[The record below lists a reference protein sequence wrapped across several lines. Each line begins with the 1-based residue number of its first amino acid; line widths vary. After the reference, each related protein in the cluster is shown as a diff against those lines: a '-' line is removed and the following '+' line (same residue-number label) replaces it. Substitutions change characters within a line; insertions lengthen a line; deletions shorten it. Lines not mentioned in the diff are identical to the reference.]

1 MCLAYLNLIHFSK
14 YRFINI
20 FFYVTYLIIIAIY
33 KQKAFISEILKDEEQ
48 LIPQHEQ
55 KMYECT
61 YKEHQHLNC

>member
-1 MCLAYLNLIHFSK
+1 M
-14 YRFINI
+14 
-20 FFYVTYLIIIAIY
+20 TYLIIIAIY
-33 KQKAFISEILKDEEQ
+33 KQKAFICEILKDEEQ